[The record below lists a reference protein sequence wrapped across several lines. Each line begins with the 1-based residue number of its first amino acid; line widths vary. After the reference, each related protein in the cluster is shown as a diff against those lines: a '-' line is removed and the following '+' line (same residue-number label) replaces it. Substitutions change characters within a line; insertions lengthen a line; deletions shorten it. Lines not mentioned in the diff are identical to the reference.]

1 MNYSEKIWTTYD
13 ANDRNDVT
21 SCSNIGD
28 KKFDDRFEQIKGFQI
43 DKEKFYKN
51 NDLEVYSDIEFKNL
65 NVNLYG
71 RVLFGLDYNGENI
84 NYERMMEIQENVN
97 TYGKAI
103 KTIIYSFRS
112 SIALAFVCLGLAGS
126 GLASGGGSC
135 NCSDICKTILKFLGA
150 DFGIVVVFG
159 NLANFIVNCLM
170 LRNLNELKGIIKVF
184 KNTDYYTKILVES
197 MMDLIN
203 LDFNY
208 SLAIVILMSS
218 FLFFIIVGGI
228 YYKFGGNLFYRKEI
242 SELQNK
248 LLLDLNYKNNEN
260 NTNNQNNEN
269 DEDNENNKNNENN
282 ENNENT
288 N

>member
-1 MNYSEKIWTTYD
+1 LHNNKWRAKKLYEKSFCVIRKGKTYKELIQENQIKNKNDSCPDNYIFCGIIDTLDRKLCVKNGEECPITIKNIAPTTESFINEENENNNKLISLIEVGENYPCMNYSEKIWTTYD

-112 SIALAFVCLGLAGS
+112 SYCFSFCLFRIS
-126 GLASGGGSC
+126 WKWSC
-135 NCSDICKTILKFLGA
+135 FRWG
-150 DFGIVVVFG
+150 
-159 NLANFIVNCLM
+159 
-170 LRNLNELKGIIKVF
+170 
-184 KNTDYYTKILVES
+184 
-197 MMDLIN
+197 
-203 LDFNY
+203 
-208 SLAIVILMSS
+208 
-218 FLFFIIVGGI
+218 
-228 YYKFGGNLFYRKEI
+228 
-242 SELQNK
+242 K
-248 LLLDLNYKNNEN
+248 L
-260 NTNNQNNEN
+260 
-269 DEDNENNKNNENN
+269 
-282 ENNENT
+282 
-288 N
+288 